1 MKYLKVKIKNLI
13 ISYGTLRVIDNIS
26 LSINSGDIIS
36 IIGPSGCGKSTL
48 LKVIS
53 GILKNADIAGE
64 IRVNAK
70 RLSYVFQEDTLLPW
84 RNVISNIF
92 LPYELLNIPVDTK
105 KVREFIKIASLD
117 GFENYYPSQLS
128 GGMKRR
134 ADLVKAVITNPDLLI
149 LDEPFGALDAYTRMK
164 MQIFLRNLL
173 KELTETTTILVTH
186 DVEEALSLSNRVIV
200 LSNRPAKI
208 LDEIRSNG
216 YKDPID
222 IRVTEEFIENK
233 KKILRMLGGIR

>member
-1 MKYLKVKIKNLI
+1 MKRVKIKDLTIN
-13 ISYGTLRVIDNIS
+13 YGNLRVIEHIS
-26 LSINSGDIIS
+26 LSINSREITS

-48 LKVIS
+48 LKAIS
-53 GILKNADIAGE
+53 GILKNADITGE

-70 RLSYVFQEDTLLPW
+70 RISYVFQEDTLLPW
-84 RNVISNIF
+84 RNVVSNIF
-92 LPYELLNIPVDTK
+92 LPYELLNIPVDEK
-105 KVREFIKIASLD
+105 KVRKFIKISGLD

-134 ADLVKAVITNPDLLI
+134 ADVVKAVITDPDLLL

-164 MQIFLRNLL
+164 MQIFLYNLL
-173 KELTETTTILVTH
+173 KELNETTTILVTH

-200 LSNRPAKI
+200 LSNRPARI
-208 LDEIRSNG
+208 LGEIISNG
-216 YKDPID
+216 NKDPIE

-233 KKILRMLGGIR
+233 KKILKMLGGIR